1 MTQDVTFPIEKPIQ
15 TAGNIWGTLD
25 FQAAGCA
32 NCQKAYLIKAP
43 PDAAVLCPS
52 CCVANLA
59 AQPVYLRREPPELII
74 PFHLKAENI
83 RTALEKFI
91 NEVWLRPDD
100 CNIDILV
107 QRIRPVFFPM
117 WLIDCDIYGAW
128 EAEAGFT
135 YHVKSSQEFFSHGQ
149 WQTREEIEERVRWEK
164 RVGQISRRYENIPV
178 PATQDYPDL
187 IRQIGTYT
195 LDTAQ
200 PFQPEWVNADII
212 RVPDEPNQNSWYT
225 AQSILDKKAA
235 QECQQA
241 AGAQY
246 QRSFSLTA
254 EYRSPNWTQLL
265 LPVYITYYTAD
276 NGQRQQIFIN
286 GQTAK
291 VGGVRLASQRKGWQ
305 LAGIALGIA
314 LLLAVL
320 GALAM
325 FIAPLLP
332 PVGII
337 GIIFLF
343 LALCAGVAAIIPVVY
358 PWQWNRRQLPYKISR
373 SE

>member
-1 MTQDVTFPIEKPIQ
+1 MTQDAAFPSEKPIE
-15 TAGNIWGTLD
+15 TEDNFWGTLG
-25 FQAAGCA
+25 FRAAGCA
-32 NCQKAYLIKAP
+32 NCQKAYLVKAS
-43 PDAAVLCPS
+43 PDTAVLCPN
-52 CCVANLA
+52 CCVANLV
-59 AQPVYLRREPPELII
+59 AQPAYLRREPPELII
-74 PFHLKAENI
+74 PFNLKAENI
-83 RTALEKFI
+83 RITLEKFV

-100 CNIDILV
+100 CNTDILV
-107 QRIRPVFFPM
+107 QRIQPVFFPM
-117 WLIDCDIYGAW
+117 WLIDCNIYGIW

-164 RVGQISRRYENIPV
+164 RTGQISRCYENVPV
-178 PATQDYPDL
+178 PATQDYPEL
-187 IRQIGTYT
+187 IRQIGAYA

-200 PFQPEWVNADII
+200 PFEPKWLNAAII
-212 RVPDEPNQNSWYT
+212 RIPDESDQNSWYA
-225 AQSILDKKAA
+225 AQSTLDKKAA

-286 GQTAK
+286 GQNGK

-305 LAGIALGIA
+305 LAGIAFGTA
-314 LLLAVL
+314 LLLAIL
-320 GALAM
+320 GALTM
-325 FIAPLLP
+325 LITPLVP
-332 PVGII
+332 PIGII
-337 GIIFLF
+337 GIILLF

-358 PWQWNRRQLPYKISR
+358 PWQWNRRQLPLKISR